1 MDITYMKAPKGTT
14 SATIQGNEYDI
25 PASGVIEV
33 KNPGH
38 LPTLRRHGFIETDAP
53 AGEPVWDSMDD
64 DALIAYIEEHGG
76 EADDSMKTKKLI
88 RLAKEAYA
96 ESQEG

>member
-1 MDITYMKAPKGTT
+1 MDITYMKAPKGVS
-14 SATIQGNEYDI
+14 SATIEGNEYDI
-25 PASGVIEV
+25 PANGIIAV

-38 LPTLRRHGFIETDAP
+38 LKTLKRHGFTETDA
-53 AGEPVWDSMDD
+53 AVEPDWDQMSDED
-64 DALIAYIEEHGG
+64 LIAFIEEHGG

-96 ESQEG
+96 EGQEG

>member
-1 MDITYMKAPKGTT
+1 MDITYMKAPKGVT
-14 SATIQGNEYDI
+14 SATIEGNEYDI
-25 PASGVIEV
+25 PASGIIAV

-38 LPTLRRHGFIETDAP
+38 LKTLKRHGFMEADAP
-53 AGEPVWDSMDD
+53 DVEPDWDSMSDED
-64 DALIAYIEEHGG
+64 LIAYIEEHGG

>member
-1 MDITYMKAPKGTT
+1 MDITYMKAPRGKT
-14 SATIQGNEYDI
+14 SATIEGNEYEI
-25 PASGVIEV
+25 PENGIITV

-38 LPTLRRHGFIETDAP
+38 IRTLKRHGFTETDAP
-53 AGEPVWDSMDD
+53 DVEPNWDKMDD
-64 DALIAYIEEHGG
+64 DELIAYIEEHGG

-96 ESQEG
+96 ESREG